1 MLKKYNSVTRR
12 PSGNRFLAKGE
23 TITIGTRKPG
33 PQRGSRPGLDHDGQR
48 IPSKYDD
55 YLGTELIVRAS
66 ATPLLAAARALV
78 ALTV

>member
-1 MLKKYNSVTRR
+1 M
-12 PSGNRFLAKGE
+12 GNA
-23 TITIGTRKPG
+23 
-33 PQRGSRPGLDHDGQR
+33 S
-48 IPSKYDD
+48 PSKYDA

>member
-1 MLKKYNSVTRR
+1 M
-12 PSGNRFLAKGE
+12 AKGE

-33 PQRGSRPGLDHDGQR
+33 PPRGRSRPGLDHDGQR
-48 IPSKYDD
+48 IPSKYDA

-78 ALTV
+78 ALTVQNVVHFLRCRI